1 MHNLH
6 SFQSDS
12 QSCQDAAGKE
22 NKFANIFFFPYF
34 SLFCKG
40 KYCFFV
46 PICLGKNVFS
56 VSVDKQK
63 SLSFQR
69 CSMLSS
75 SSRRPREI
83 LFAPV
88 YVSFDHHL
96 MLLQFSKLCC
106 NKMRLNIILN
116 LNTLPAKMLL
126 VFLTNALDM
135 INVQSTCLTDRQICR
150 KLFASN
156 AMYLSSYHPGFGR
169 N

>member
-22 NKFANIFFFPYF
+22 NIFANIFFFPYF

-46 PICLGKNVFS
+46 VLGKNVFS

-75 SSRRPREI
+75 SSRRPRVI

-106 NKMRLNIILN
+106 NKMRLNIIFN
-116 LNTLPAKMLL
+116 LKTLPLFMFLL
-126 VFLTNALDM
+126 IT
-135 INVQSTCLTDRQICR
+135 T
-150 KLFASN
+150 
-156 AMYLSSYHPGFGR
+156 
-169 N
+169 

>member
-75 SSRRPREI
+75 SSRRPRVI

-116 LNTLPAKMLL
+116 LNTYISPMCVL
-126 VFLTNALDM
+126 
-135 INVQSTCLTDRQICR
+135 ICIL
-150 KLFASN
+150 KLGACTQ
-156 AMYLSSYHPGFGR
+156 GR
-169 N
+169 YW